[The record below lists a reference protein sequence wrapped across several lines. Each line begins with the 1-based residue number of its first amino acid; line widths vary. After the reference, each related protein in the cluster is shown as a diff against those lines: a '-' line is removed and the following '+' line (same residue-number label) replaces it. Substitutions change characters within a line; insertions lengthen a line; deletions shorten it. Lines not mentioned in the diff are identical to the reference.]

1 MLEDLTIKDFALID
15 SDYLEFKKGFTV
27 LSGETGAGKSILI
40 GALSFLLGGKADS
53 TCIRSGKSEAN
64 VSGTFLLS
72 DSQLKVFDE
81 INEDEPKTAGEWL
94 SVHGIE
100 AENNRV
106 LLRRYI
112 KDSGKSAAWINGTSV
127 TRADLAQFSAFLVD
141 IHGQHEHQSLMKV
154 PEHRKFLDGRAGI
167 EKKVDEFT
175 KKYSLL
181 VSLRKQLAEY
191 SMSESERLR
200 KLDMM
205 KFAFEEISQAKLLKD
220 EDKTLEDEESRLS
233 SFEKIYSDVEEINQV
248 LNGSENS
255 LVSMLKKISRTSQ
268 SVSEMDKS
276 VQPLSERIESAFYEL
291 SDLAEEYSDYQQKL
305 VFDPKRLETV
315 QERLSVIYNLKK
327 KYASSVNAPL
337 SEVFDYF
344 ENAKKYLEEN
354 SEGAG
359 QKEVLENK
367 IKVLEKD
374 VLKSA
379 EEISVVRK
387 QTAGILENEI
397 HSILSELGMPSTRFV
412 VNIAQKSGTETVQ
425 LCGPYGKDDVEFLIS
440 ANPGNPPLPLSKI
453 ASGGELSRVMLAL
466 KTIFARTDSVETLIF
481 DEIDTG
487 IGGEVAVAVGLHLRN
502 LAENRQ
508 IFCITH
514 LASIAVYA
522 DNQIKISKGLENGKT
537 VSAVHPVTGEER
549 VSEVA
554 RMLSGDADSSAS
566 IEHARSMLLK
576 YSGGF

>member
-387 QTAGILENEI
+387 QTAGILEKEI

-522 DNQIKISKGLENGKT
+522 DNQIKIEKS
-537 VSAVHPVTGEER
+537 
-549 VSEVA
+549 VSENLTSSNVYQIEGEQRVAEIA
-554 RMLSGDADSSAS
+554 RMLSGDSETEQSL
-566 IEHARSMLLK
+566 EHARSMLKK
-576 YSGGF
+576 YSRGV

>member
-167 EKKVDEFT
+167 EKQVDEFT

-276 VQPLSERIESAFYEL
+276 VQPLSERTDSAFYEL

-412 VNIAQKSGTETVQ
+412 VNITQKSGTETVQ

-522 DNQIKISKGLENGKT
+522 DNQIKIEKS
-537 VSAVHPVTGEER
+537 
-549 VSEVA
+549 VSENLTSSNVYQIEGEQRVAEIA
-554 RMLSGDADSSAS
+554 RMLSGDSETEQSL
-566 IEHARSMLLK
+566 EHARSMLKK
-576 YSGGF
+576 YSRGV